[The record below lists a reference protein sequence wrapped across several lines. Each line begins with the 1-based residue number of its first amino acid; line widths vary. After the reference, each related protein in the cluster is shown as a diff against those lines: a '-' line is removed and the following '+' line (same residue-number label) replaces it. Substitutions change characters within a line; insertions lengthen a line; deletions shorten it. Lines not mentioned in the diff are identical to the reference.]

1 MNTYN
6 LTFYGDLPDGFDRAI
21 AELAPSLRLNPAPG
35 GTAVEVFR
43 ADRISVEKRPE
54 GIRLGYGKRVELYR
68 AISLLMQHMDEQ
80 SFVRTEQPCFETG
93 VMFDV
98 SRNAVIRPETLRG
111 IFRRMALMG
120 VNVGMMYTEETY
132 EVPGE
137 PYFGYLRG
145 RYSIEELRGLD
156 DYADLFGI
164 ELMPCIQTLGHLNR
178 ILHWPEMYKY
188 GDNGEVLLADDEKT
202 YALLERM
209 IRAAT
214 TPYRSNRIHI
224 GMDEAHGIGLGSH
237 LSRFGYESPHTIIHR
252 HLERVKQITDSLGLD
267 AMMWSDM
274 YFRPDSPSG
283 GYYDSGEPS
292 REAIES
298 VVPGVRLVY
307 WDYYHNEESDY
318 TAMLQKH
325 AKLTDTPCYFAG
337 GVWTFAGP
345 APDYDK
351 TIRTSVAAL
360 SACKKAGVPFV
371 LATAWGDNGAEAN
384 IATALPGIALY
395 AEFAYTGEYNET
407 WLAERFVACC
417 GESLEPFLGLSRFNT
432 VPGMHATWLRPVNAA
447 KFLLYQ
453 DPLVQLFAKDTEG
466 LDMSGHYAALIEDYH
481 RAAAHDGPFRLLFAF
496 YEKLAQVL
504 AGKCRWHEQIR
515 DAVLA
520 EDRKTAAE
528 LVETLQKTGE
538 RAAEL
543 REIWRELWL
552 AANKPYG
559 FEIID
564 GRMGAVCARLDTAA
578 VRVQRWINAEGED
591 LPELREEPLPYTLRE
606 GGALFGSYAIG
617 EIVSACKI
625 DL

>member
-360 SACKKAGVPFV
+360 SACKKAGCPSCWQRHG
-371 LATAWGDNGAEAN
+371 AT
-384 IATALPGIALY
+384 
-395 AEFAYTGEYNET
+395 
-407 WLAERFVACC
+407 
-417 GESLEPFLGLSRFNT
+417 T
-432 VPGMHATWLRPVNAA
+432 VPRPISPPHCPALRFMRNLHIRGNTTKRGWPNG
-447 KFLLYQ
+447 LL
-453 DPLVQLFAKDTEG
+453 P
-466 LDMSGHYAALIEDYH
+466 
-481 RAAAHDGPFRLLFAF
+481 AAANP
-496 YEKLAQVL
+496 
-504 AGKCRWHEQIR
+504 
-515 DAVLA
+515 
-520 EDRKTAAE
+520 
-528 LVETLQKTGE
+528 
-538 RAAEL
+538 
-543 REIWRELWL
+543 
-552 AANKPYG
+552 
-559 FEIID
+559 
-564 GRMGAVCARLDTAA
+564 
-578 VRVQRWINAEGED
+578 
-591 LPELREEPLPYTLRE
+591 
-606 GGALFGSYAIG
+606 
-617 EIVSACKI
+617 
-625 DL
+625 